1 MHLMR
6 AESPGPSVGKLV
18 PRARTSAL
26 ILYGMYCALTIAQI
40 IFLLAGGMP
49 LFDSVVHTFGTA
61 GTGGFSIKNTSIMA
75 YNSPYA
81 EIVITVFMLLFGVN
95 FSLYYLVLVRRPLEA
110 LKSEELQWYLGFFAA
125 VTLLIAFNIRDMYD
139 SFATALRHAAF
150 QTSSIITT
158 TGYATTDFN
167 LWPEFSHALIILVM
181 IVGACAG
188 STGGGFKVSRVV
200 ILVKSIRR
208 EVYRMLHPRAV
219 AHIKFEGKSLDTEIV
234 HGVLVY
240 LGLYVIIAM
249 VSALLVAL
257 DGYDHTTTVTAVLSA
272 LNNVGPGLGEV
283 GPMGNYGL
291 FSAVSKLVL
300 SADMLI
306 GRLEIIPLIVLCTPS
321 VWRRR

>member
-1 MHLMR
+1 
-6 AESPGPSVGKLV
+6 
-18 PRARTSAL
+18 
-26 ILYGMYCALTIAQI
+26 
-40 IFLLAGGMP
+40 
-49 LFDSVVHTFGTA
+49 
-61 GTGGFSIKNTSIMA
+61 
-75 YNSPYA
+75 
-81 EIVITVFMLLFGVN
+81 
-95 FSLYYLVLVRRPLEA
+95 
-110 LKSEELQWYLGFFAA
+110 
-125 VTLLIAFNIRDMYD
+125 
-139 SFATALRHAAF
+139 
-150 QTSSIITT
+150 
-158 TGYATTDFN
+158 
-167 LWPEFSHALIILVM
+167 M

-188 STGGGFKVSRVV
+188 STGGGFKVTRVV

-249 VSALLVAL
+249 VSVLLVAL